1 MEKLEHKQL
10 AQLLRQARTGNTE
23 AFKAIYEHTAPVQYL
38 QISQIVSDPK
48 EAEDALQETYL
59 LLYQN
64 LDKIDPPTALVA
76 YLNRLSY
83 YISKNIQRSANRRHL
98 RMTNIEMMDTY
109 FPGGMP
115 SPSKDIE
122 EKDTRRSV
130 RNTLQCLEERERMV
144 LIMHYYQ
151 HLGIKQ
157 ISYSLDISPATVKR
171 IHQSAK
177 KHLKLLLDKQ
187 GVFGWTALAPVLY
200 DILDEQANSYMPQKL
215 EIRPE
220 TNSAPAVSAASMPA
234 AAGALSGTAGA
245 AVKGVLCSGLLGMS
259 LTTGFLLGM
268 PQIGNIEVTEHSTAK
283 TASVRFDLKNAP
295 SAERI
300 TALSP
305 DGRPIPLS
313 KSGENIW
320 NAAVEANGTYSFT
333 VEDGLHRAS
342 TKKVTVNSIDDQ
354 PPAAEIVSASEKI
367 TVVKFTD
374 NKAGI
379 DEDSLWCEGTER
391 IPIHPKRYDKETG
404 EAVFELPREDVTLY
418 FSDNAGNQSSSV
430 IHCR

>member
-10 AQLLRQARTGNTE
+10 ALLLRQARNGSTE

-38 QISQIVSDPK
+38 QISQIVSDPR
-48 EAEDALQETYL
+48 EAEDALQETYM

-98 RMTNIEMMDTY
+98 RMTNMEMMDTY

-115 SPSKDIE
+115 SPSKEIE
-122 EKDTRRSV
+122 EKDTRKSV
-130 RNTLQCLEERERMV
+130 RNTLKCLEERERMV

-157 ISYSLDISPATVKR
+157 ISYSLNVSPATVKR

-177 KHLKLLLDKQ
+177 KHLKLLLNRQ

-200 DILDEQANSYMPQKL
+200 DILDEQASAYMPQRL
-215 EIRPE
+215 DLPSE
-220 TNSAPAVSAASMPA
+220 TSSAQAVSAASLPSAVGAVSGM
-234 AAGALSGTAGA
+234 AGV
-245 AVKGVLCSGLLGMS
+245 AVKGLLCSGLLGS
-259 LTTGFLLGM
+259 ALTTGFLLRM
-268 PQIGNIEVTEHSTAK
+268 PQIGNVEITEQNTAQ
-283 TASVRFDLKNAP
+283 TASVRLDLKNAP
-295 SAERI
+295 STERI
-300 TALSP
+300 TAVSP
-305 DGRPIPLS
+305 DGSPVPLI
-313 KSGENIW
+313 KSGGNVWE
-320 NAAVEANGTYSFT
+320 ASVGANGTYSFT
-333 VEDGLHRAS
+333 VEDGFHRTS
-342 TKKVTVNSIDDQ
+342 TKNVTVNAIDDK
-354 PPAAEIVSASEKI
+354 PPAAEIVSASGKT

-379 DEDSLWCEGTER
+379 DKNSIRCESSEGA
-391 IPIHPKRYDKETG
+391 IIYPKRYNKETG